1 MLHGSLHGKPTAPT
15 AARPTPTAEPTNRSA
30 GHTETPSSAGLPD
43 IGPPPGFDS
52 VPEKLAPPPGFDS
65 VGDFWE
71 QLAGYVATLD
81 ANQVGDLLMGVAT
94 IAEAEATRR
103 GLDTRRGLRDFNKS
117 VMSKTSASST

>member
-1 MLHGSLHGKPTAPT
+1 MEKLRGCFTALFMENPTAPT

-52 VPEKLAPPPGFDS
+52 V
-65 VGDFWE
+65 GDFWE

-81 ANQVGDLLMGVAT
+81 ANQVGDLVMGVAT

-103 GLDTRRGLRDFNKS
+103 GLDTRRGLRDFTKS
-117 VMSKTSASST
+117 VMSKTSASSK

>member
-1 MLHGSLHGKPTAPT
+1 MVPQIL
-15 AARPTPTAEPTNRSA
+15 
-30 GHTETPSSAGLPD
+30 
-43 IGPPPGFDS
+43 DS

-103 GLDTRRGLRDFNKS
+103 GLDIRRGLRDFNKS
-117 VMSKTSASST
+117 VMSKTSASSTEAARTNCDR